1 MKVTCP
7 KCGHHHHEVKTKA
20 RKGGKA
26 RWQNTTPEQLS
37 EIARAAVKARWA
49 KAKAKQLE
57 QPSP

>member
-7 KCGHHHHEVKTKA
+7 QCGHRHEVKTKA

-26 RWQNTTPEQLS
+26 RWKDTTPEERA

-49 KAKAKQLE
+49 KAKASQ
-57 QPSP
+57 QGR

>member
-7 KCGHHHHEVKTKA
+7 KCGHHHEVKTKA

-26 RWQNTTPEQLS
+26 RWQNTTPEQRS

-49 KAKAKQLE
+49 KAKQLE
-57 QPSP
+57 QSNP

>member
-7 KCGHHHHEVKTKA
+7 KCGHRHEVKTKA

-26 RWQNTTPEQLS
+26 RWQNTTPEERS

-49 KAKAKQLE
+49 KAKAQQLE
-57 QPSP
+57 QSKP